1 MLHVGQKKHKTME
14 IIKERIVKELEK
26 KGKFVSS
33 AEKTD
38 NNVYDI
44 TVIYNERQVSMRIRV
59 LELVPDKFEYDNI
72 SIPGLWEKI
81 YDDIVFMDDN
91 NFIFFRTIDVDYV
104 FWDYLADYTSIIHVN
119 LYKSGYK
126 DPNYEV

>member
-1 MLHVGQKKHKTME
+1 MGQEGIRTMD
-14 IIKERIVKELEK
+14 IIKKRIVKELEK

-91 NFIFFRTIDVDYV
+91 NFIFLKTIDVSYW
-104 FWDYLADYTSIIHVN
+104 FWDYLADYTSIFHVN
-119 LYKSGYK
+119 LYTLGYK
-126 DPNYEV
+126 DPAYEV